1 MDGRVTLLGD
11 AAHPVLQYLAQGACM
26 AMEDA
31 VCLASC
37 FDHHRDDVESALNK
51 YQDRRIVRTTR
62 IQVGS
67 RLIGEY
73 VYHPE
78 GAIAAVRNQSMSNLS
93 PEQWCDLSLI
103 HI

>member
-1 MDGRVTLLGD
+1 M
-11 AAHPVLQYLAQGACM
+11 
-26 AMEDA
+26 
-31 VCLASC
+31 
-37 FDHHRDDVESALNK
+37 
-51 YQDRRIVRTTR
+51 RTTR

-93 PEQWCDLSLI
+93 PDQWCDRLEWLYGKYAFMNEI
-103 HI
+103 IIK